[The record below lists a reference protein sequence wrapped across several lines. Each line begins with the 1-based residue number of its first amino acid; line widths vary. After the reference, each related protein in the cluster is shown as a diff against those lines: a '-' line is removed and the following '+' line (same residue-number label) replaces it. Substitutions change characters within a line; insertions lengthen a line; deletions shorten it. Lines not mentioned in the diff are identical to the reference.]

1 MSSASLLD
9 RLNQATSYAQLQEV
23 FSELAAQA
31 QSSPDTEL
39 AHRIDE
45 VVRRLQQERA
55 RDEQELREIQSR
67 YESFQQQHQ
76 GVVGWFKRHIPFTE
90 TRRQEVE
97 HRSEVADQQAE
108 ILADNL
114 VIARAQMIKERLLP
128 PADRKLG
135 QRPEQWRP
143 LIEAPQAGTDLM
155 PLGTLLKDL
164 ASELERSGHFIREL
178 KQDIDAFAG
187 AEFKSEDDRRRH
199 ASDLAAA
206 RNELA
211 VLQRE
216 VDDENA
222 LQKRG
227 LAEVA
232 RRAAEELSRSSVP
245 FQEDGARLKR
255 LDAAEQRMKEAKD
268 CVSRLH
274 KQAQEAGAKA
284 KQLLDLPAEVQ
295 RAREAVLKLQAKH
308 SAAAGPAESKAA
320 LFRTQRD
327 QHDRARQ
334 DVESKRQLLA
344 SAQQFYDAWQA
355 ERQASGTAGVE
366 AETSPVAWRYQEAQT
381 ALEQAESEL
390 KRISGP
396 YETALKEM
404 EEAQKSVAAANKELE
419 EGRRKV
425 ATLEEK
431 APQLRLELSTQID
444 CCQPLVA
451 SAAAALSA
459 YIAASRELETGL
471 RFQPQEFAAGTYGWL
486 GSEGLQRSFGDALL
500 GGLADYPRHQQAMAI
515 VERLT
520 KWQESVEG
528 KISQEQKVAR
538 ERRDGLWRRRCRE
551 VLGDAL
557 TEAACKGG
565 LTSPA

>member
-9 RLNQATSYAQLQEV
+9 RLNQATSYAELQAA

-31 QSSPDTEL
+31 QSTPNEGL
-39 AHRIDE
+39 ARQIDD
-45 VVRRLQQERA
+45 VVRRLEQERA
-55 RDEQELREIQSR
+55 RDEHELREIQSR
-67 YESFQQQHQ
+67 YDSFQQQHQ

-128 PADRKLG
+128 PKERQLG

-143 LIEAPQAGTDLM
+143 LLDAPSPGSDLAA
-155 PLGTLLKDL
+155 LGTTLKDL

-178 KQDIDAFAG
+178 KEDIDAFAG
-187 AEFKSEDDRRRH
+187 AQFKSEDDRRRQT
-199 ASDLAAA
+199 SDLAAA

-216 VDDENA
+216 VDEEKS
-222 LQKRG
+222 LEQRG

-232 RRAAEELSRSSVP
+232 RRVAEELSRSSVP

-255 LDAAEQRMKEAKD
+255 LEAAQQRLKEAKD
-268 CVSRLH
+268 CVARLH
-274 KQAQEAGAKA
+274 KQSQEAGAKA

-295 RAREAVLKLQAKH
+295 RARNAVLKLQTKQ
-308 SAAAGPAESKAA
+308 SAAAGPAEAKAV
-320 LFRTQRD
+320 LFRAQRD

-334 DVESKRQLLA
+334 EVESKRQHLA

-366 AETSPVAWRYQEAQT
+366 AETSPVVWRYQEAQT

-390 KRISGP
+390 RHVSGP
-396 YETALKEM
+396 YEAALKEM
-404 EEAQKSVAAANKELE
+404 EEAQKSVDEVNKELE
-419 EGRRKV
+419 EGRRKL
-425 ATLEEK
+425 AALEDK
-431 APQLRLELSTQID
+431 SPQLRLELSTQLD
-444 CCQPLVA
+444 GCQPLVA
-451 SAAAALSA
+451 SAAASLSA
-459 YIAASRELETGL
+459 YIAASRDLETGL
-471 RFQPQEFAAGTYGWL
+471 RLQPQEFAAGTYGWL
-486 GSEGLQRSFGDALL
+486 GPEGLQRSFGDALL
-500 GGLADYPRHQQAMAI
+500 GVLADYPRHQQALAI
-515 VERLT
+515 VERLG
-520 KWQESVEG
+520 KWQESVEARL
-528 KISQEQKVAR
+528 SQEQKSAR

-551 VLGDAL
+551 LLGDAL
-557 TEAACKGG
+557 TEAACKSG
-565 LTSPA
+565 LS